1 MSSIRVAFSSAVNSW
16 YQDCY
21 WWFGFIAESLSC
33 YHVWPPILVLS
44 LNLKLG
50 VSLPVSGKPWDWSI
64 LGALVC
70 NLNECYFWTLAVFCP
85 SAELRVM
92 PYLFWPCVSFLCKAD
107 IWFSSAITLFVY
119 AEKFG
124 LGRLSFLPDRADLR
138 RLLLLPLALL
148 VGVSNFETRT
158 LAFGLLLTW
167 EMLVIS

>member
-16 YQDCY
+16 YQDCC
-21 WWFGFIAESLSC
+21 WWFGFIANILSY

-50 VSLPVSGKPWDWSI
+50 VSLPVSTKPCDWSL
-64 LGALVC
+64 LGAFEC
-70 NLNECYFWTLAVFCP
+70 NLKEFYFWTFGVFYA
-85 SAELRVM
+85 SAELRM
-92 PYLFWPCVSFLCKAD
+92 MLYLFWPCVSFLCKAD

-119 AEKFG
+119 AEKLG
-124 LGRLSFLPDRADLR
+124 LGRFSFLPDLADLR
-138 RLLLLPLALL
+138 RLLLLPLALF